1 MRSNLPVTQHEY
13 AFPSGLTLVSV
24 TDLKGRI
31 TYCNPAFIKLSG
43 FERDE
48 LLGQAHNLV
57 RHPDMPEEAFRDMW
71 TTIQSGLPW
80 SGVVKNRRKSGDHY
94 WVQANATP
102 MLDGDQITG
111 YLSVRS
117 EPTRA
122 AIEAADKLYALMREE
137 AQHGRLVHVLRQG
150 QVMRNDLAGRIV
162 RLLTL
167 GTSGKLMLVQLLAV
181 CAIAALAMLGLPG
194 AFYVPMTLGV
204 AAAGYWATR
213 QLAVKPLQ
221 RLVVGAN
228 PLASGDL
235 SYEVATD
242 ATGMAGQLQQA
253 LKQMSLNLRTVVHD
267 VRSEVVNLTTGISEI
282 AAGNDD
288 LSART
293 ESQAGSLEQTAAS
306 MEEITTRVGQ
316 SATVATHGA
325 ELAHE
330 AEGVTKE
337 GSEAVNAVADTMRNI
352 TDSSKKIGEMN
363 LLIEAVAFQTNILA
377 LNAAVEAAHAGE
389 QGRGFAVV
397 AAEVRALATRTA
409 EAAKSIRALV
419 GEADSRVAQGNVCT
433 DDAKAHLH
441 GAIDS
446 VRQVST
452 ALDEIS
458 ASAVEEKLSI
468 SQINEAVVH
477 MDSLTQQNSALVEQ
491 IAAAAHSLQLQS
503 EGVNNSMRLFRLQ
516 KGEVTLSQLDTVDM
530 RRNAKLL
537 SSAAS

>member
-48 LLGQAHNLV
+48 LLGQAHNVV

-71 TTIQSGLPW
+71 ATIQSGLPW
-80 SGVVKNRRKSGDHY
+80 SGLVKNRRKSGDYY

-111 YLSVRS
+111 FLSVRS
-117 EPTRA
+117 EPTREAVA
-122 AIEAADKLYALMREE
+122 AAGRLYALMREE
-137 AQHGRLVHVLRQG
+137 ARNGHLVHVLRHG
-150 QVMRNDLAGRIV
+150 QVIRNDLAGRIV

-181 CAIAALAMLGLPG
+181 CAIAALAMLGLPR
-194 AFYVPMTLGV
+194 AFFGPAILAI

-213 QLAVKPLQ
+213 QLALKPLQ
-221 RLVVGAN
+221 RLVVDAN
-228 PLASGDL
+228 RLASGDL
-235 SYEVATD
+235 SHQVAAD
-242 ATGMAGQLQQA
+242 ATGLAGQLQKA
-253 LKQMSLNLRTVVHD
+253 LKQMSLNLRTVVYD
-267 VRSEVVNLTTGISEI
+267 VRSEVVNLTTGIEEI

-293 ESQAGSLEQTAAS
+293 ESQASSLEETAAS
-306 MEEITTRVGQ
+306 MEEITNRVGQ

-325 ELAHE
+325 ELAHQ
-330 AEGVTKE
+330 ASQVTQE
-337 GSEAVNAVADTMRNI
+337 GSEAVDAVADTMGNI

-363 LLIEAVAFQTNILA
+363 LLIEGVAFQTNILA

-419 GEADSRVAQGNVCT
+419 GEADSRVAQGNVRT
-433 DDAKAHLH
+433 GDAKEHLH
-441 GAIDS
+441 DAIES

-468 SQINEAVVH
+468 SQINEAVAH
-477 MDSLTQQNSALVEQ
+477 MDSLTQQNAALVEQ
-491 IAAAAHSLQLQS
+491 LAAAARSLQFQS

-516 KGEVTLSQLDTVDM
+516 KGEVTLSQLDAVDM
-530 RRNAKLL
+530 RRNVKRLT
-537 SSAAS
+537 